1 MKIFK
6 QIAIRNVIA
15 KTIVIASIFIFVKS
29 TNDLWIY
36 TLIQGLSP
44 IVSSLLM
51 ISFLKKYL
59 VKVNIKELK
68 PIHHLKPCLRLFV
81 PTIAISVYTMLDKTM
96 IGSMIQGEMTVIENG
111 VEVVK
116 KISDVESGYYNQ
128 AEKIVKLL
136 ITVVSALGTVMIPR
150 NSYYFANGDLVS
162 AKKNVMIPVFVIECQ
177 NIVLQIKIIFKM

>member
-1 MKIFK
+1 
-6 QIAIRNVIA
+6 
-15 KTIVIASIFIFVKS
+15 
-29 TNDLWIY
+29 
-36 TLIQGLSP
+36 
-44 IVSSLLM
+44 
-51 ISFLKKYL
+51 
-59 VKVNIKELK
+59 
-68 PIHHLKPCLRLFV
+68 
-81 PTIAISVYTMLDKTM
+81 M

-128 AEKIVKLL
+128 ADKIVKLL